1 MTSIYEIIQGKNTMT
16 THQENEVINLA
27 LSEVGTLNIM
37 SQVLMDKL
45 PLEEQLHTLDK
56 KLNTK

>member
-1 MTSIYEIIQGKNTMT
+1 MSIHELIQGKNTMT

-27 LSEVGTLNIM
+27 LPEVGVLYIM
-37 SQVLMDKL
+37 HPVVIDKP

-56 KLNTK
+56 KFNAK